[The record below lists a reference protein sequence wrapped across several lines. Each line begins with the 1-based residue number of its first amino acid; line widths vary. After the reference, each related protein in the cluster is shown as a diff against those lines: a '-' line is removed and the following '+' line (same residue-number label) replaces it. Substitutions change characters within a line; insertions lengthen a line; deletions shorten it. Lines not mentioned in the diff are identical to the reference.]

1 MPATLLIPAA
11 PSATYPPNAQPP
23 NAMDSPNLMITTFIH
38 TLTGF
43 VEKTFV
49 ITEFELRKLRHDFTE
64 LITRALQPALWL
76 LIFGQVFSRS
86 GAMHTGNIPYLDFIA
101 PGILAQSV
109 LFVAIFYGINVIW
122 ERDLGIVQKFLA
134 SPTPRAALVLGKGF
148 SAGIR
153 SLSQT
158 IIVYGLSLILGVKLN
173 WTPLA
178 LVNVLIIVI
187 LGATLFSTFS
197 LIIACIV
204 KTRERFM
211 GVGQVLTMPLFFASN
226 AIYPTAIMP
235 NWLKTISHLN
245 PLTYVVDALRTFMLA
260 GSTSSFGLCHDYA
273 VILLTT
279 ITLIFI
285 GARLYPRLAS

>member
-1 MPATLLIPAA
+1 
-11 PSATYPPNAQPP
+11 
-23 NAMDSPNLMITTFIH
+23 MITTLIYPIFSFI
-38 TLTGF
+38 
-43 VEKTFV
+43 EKTLV

-64 LITRALQPALWL
+64 LITRALQPALWMV
-76 LIFGQVFSRS
+76 IFGQVFAHS
-86 GAMHTGNIPYLDFIA
+86 GVMHTGNIPYLDFIA

-134 SPTPRAALVLGKGF
+134 SPAPRAALVLGKGF
-148 SAGIR
+148 SAGTR
-153 SLSQT
+153 GLSQAL
-158 IIVYGLSLILGVKLN
+158 IIYGLSLLLGVKLN
-173 WTPLA
+173 WSPLA
-178 LVNVLIIVI
+178 LLNVMVTVMLA
-187 LGATLFSTFS
+187 ATLFSTFS

-235 NWLKTISHLN
+235 AWLRTISHLN

-260 GSTSSFGLCHDYA
+260 GSVSSFGLGRDYA

-279 ITLIFI
+279 IFLVIV
-285 GARLYPRLAS
+285 GARMYPRLAT

>member
-1 MPATLLIPAA
+1 MAIA
-11 PSATYPPNAQPP
+11 
-23 NAMDSPNLMITTFIH
+23 FIH
-38 TLTGF
+38 PLTGF
-43 VEKTFV
+43 IEKTFV

-76 LIFGQVFSRS
+76 LIFGEVFSRS
-86 GAMHTGNIPYLDFIA
+86 GMIHTGTVPYIDFIA

-134 SPTPRAALVLGKGF
+134 SPTPRAAIVLGKGF

-158 IIVYGLSLILGVKLN
+158 VVVYALSMVLGVKLN
-173 WTPLA
+173 WDPIA
-178 LVNVLIIVI
+178 LVNMLIIVI
-187 LGATLFSTFS
+187 LASTLFSTFS

-226 AIYPTAIMP
+226 AIYPTQIMP
-235 NWLKTISHLN
+235 GWLKAVSHLN
-245 PLTYVVDALRTFMLA
+245 PLTYIVDALRTFMLD
-260 GSTSSFGLCHDYA
+260 GGTSAFGLGQDYTVIVA
-273 VILLTT
+273 TTVIL
-279 ITLIFI
+279 III
-285 GARLYPRLAS
+285 GARLYPRLAT

>member
-1 MPATLLIPAA
+1 VN
-11 PSATYPPNAQPP
+11 S
-23 NAMDSPNLMITTFIH
+23 TFLH
-38 TLTGF
+38 PVVGF
-43 VEKTFV
+43 FSKTFV
-49 ITEFELRKLRHDFTE
+49 IAEFELRKLRHDCTE

-86 GAMHTGNIPYLDFIA
+86 GAIHTGNIPYLDFIA

-153 SLSQT
+153 TLSQT
-158 IIVYGLSLILGVKLN
+158 VIVYGLSLFLGVKLN
-173 WTPLA
+173 WSPFA
-178 LVNVLIIVI
+178 LLNVVIIVI
-187 LGATLFSTFS
+187 LAATLFSTFS
-197 LIIACIV
+197 LVIACVV

-226 AIYPTAIMP
+226 AIYPTEIMP
-235 NWLKTISHLN
+235 DWLRTVSHLN
-245 PLTYVVDALRTFMLA
+245 PLTYVVDALRAVMLA
-260 GSTSSFGLCHDYA
+260 DGTSNFGLGQDYA
-273 VILLTT
+273 VILLSTT
-279 ITLIFI
+279 LLVWI
-285 GARLYPRLAS
+285 GAWLYPRLAS

>member
-1 MPATLLIPAA
+1 MAA
-11 PSATYPPNAQPP
+11 LSAH
-23 NAMDSPNLMITTFIH
+23 LFLGFI
-38 TLTGF
+38 
-43 VEKTFV
+43 EKTFV

-76 LIFGQVFSRS
+76 LIFGEVFSRS
-86 GAMHTGNIPYLDFIA
+86 GMMHTGNLPYLDFIA

-153 SLSQT
+153 ALSQT
-158 IIVYGLSLILGVKLN
+158 VIVYSLSALLGVRLN
-173 WTPLA
+173 WNPLA
-178 LVNVLIIVI
+178 LANVVAVVV

-226 AIYPTAIMP
+226 AIYPTDLMP
-235 NWLKTISHLN
+235 GWLKLISHLN

-260 GSTSSFGLCHDYA
+260 GSTSAFGARLDYT

-279 ITLIFI
+279 TILILI
-285 GARLYPRLAS
+285 GARWYPRLAT